1 MIPIMPRLLQNRL
14 GVNSKRYVLWETF
27 YDVVFGLQQHLLWHW
42 SNCWGL
48 VCLQVELLQES
59 DGMNILEW
67 TGREVNVW
75 KWESETRKAGM
86 EHPSPVGTFNCI
98 LLLPVQLDCCHH
110 CWVTENDLEHVMVH
124 VVWIHGCMWFEIFLL
139 DHSHVLVLLDSTTVG
154 NALYYYYLTM
164 WENWIL
170 FPGFW
175 QDLAD
180 DVEDDNNLGDDE
192 DNPVSFQLRGPS
204 FVM

>member
-1 MIPIMPRLLQNRL
+1 MPRLLQNRL
-14 GVNSKRYVLWETF
+14 GVNSKRYVLWDTF
-27 YDVVFGLQQHLLWHW
+27 YHVVFGLQQHLLWHW

-67 TGREVNVW
+67 TGWEVNVC

-98 LLLPVQLDCCHH
+98 LLLPVWLDCCHH

-124 VVWIHGCMWFEIFLL
+124 VWIHGCMWFQVFLV
-139 DHSHVLVLLDSTTVG
+139 DHSHVLFLLDSKLLGMPYTITTLPCG
-154 NALYYYYLTM
+154 GIGFCFMDFDRIWLIM
-164 WENWIL
+164 WRMTTIL
-170 FPGFW
+170 
-175 QDLAD
+175 
-180 DVEDDNNLGDDE
+180 
-192 DNPVSFQLRGPS
+192 
-204 FVM
+204 VMMRTTL

>member
-1 MIPIMPRLLQNRL
+1 
-14 GVNSKRYVLWETF
+14 
-27 YDVVFGLQQHLLWHW
+27 
-42 SNCWGL
+42 
-48 VCLQVELLQES
+48 
-59 DGMNILEW
+59 
-67 TGREVNVW
+67 
-75 KWESETRKAGM
+75 
-86 EHPSPVGTFNCI
+86 
-98 LLLPVQLDCCHH
+98 
-110 CWVTENDLEHVMVH
+110 MVH